1 MFHQKKV
8 GRWSNSPYMLFF
20 FPWNQNGLKLQTRSV
35 VVRSQN
41 TVNMTLCEWCGWDE
55 FCILVYIVNCK
66 LGLSFWA
73 CFARHS
79 FPGSLVWGY
88 LSRGSTNF
96 ALWKCYE
103 TATDSCV
110 CWQLRTSSSAG
121 AMTTPWPRNR
131 LYAPQVLQSSGVL
144 EITQP
149 SSGWGKRGKSGH
161 NRIAGHF
168 SSYLED
174 HTRTCKWLVSP
185 PCTNHGKAIWK
196 RNNPWLIHHGY

>member
-1 MFHQKKV
+1 MDCERVVVVTQHVSFNHLNIWHVSTTICWSTRFTKKQV

-35 VVRSQN
+35 VVRSQS

-55 FCILVYIVNCK
+55 FRILVYILNCK

-79 FPGSLVWGY
+79 FPSSLVWGY
-88 LSRGSTNF
+88 LSRGSTDF

-131 LYAPQVLQSSGVL
+131 LYAPQVFAKFRSFGDHQTLQ
-144 EITQP
+144 
-149 SSGWGKRGKSGH
+149 
-161 NRIAGHF
+161 
-168 SSYLED
+168 
-174 HTRTCKWLVSP
+174 WL
-185 PCTNHGKAIWK
+185 
-196 RNNPWLIHHGY
+196 R

>member
-1 MFHQKKV
+1 
-8 GRWSNSPYMLFF
+8 MLFS

-55 FCILVYIVNCK
+55 LCILVYIVNCK

-79 FPGSLVWGY
+79 FPSSLVWGY
-88 LSRGSTNF
+88 LSRGSTDF

-131 LYAPQVLQSSGVL
+131 LYAPQVFAKVQEFWRSPNPPVAEVKEAKAATTELQATLVHTWRIIPAL
-144 EITQP
+144 A
-149 SSGWGKRGKSGH
+149 SGWFH
-161 NRIAGHF
+161 PH
-168 SSYLED
+168 LQ
-174 HTRTCKWLVSP
+174 T
-185 PCTNHGKAIWK
+185 HGKASWK
-196 RNNPWLIHHGY
+196 RNNPQLIHHGY